1 MKRYTGDNG
10 NVTNFHFVLNWQNL
24 TPVFRELTGEKV
36 VKNVRRRRKIQLKKE
51 DNKVKKEAIF

>member
-24 TPVFRELTGEKV
+24 APVFRELTGEKV
-36 VKNVRRRRKIQLKKE
+36 VKIAKRRGRLQVKEESKFKKKI
-51 DNKVKKEAIF
+51 NI